1 MCCLMTS
8 ENFRCHDISRHRWGG
23 SAGWESCCFGPSEGT
38 GPVTVVAS
46 GIVWTN
52 CTRAGCYW
60 TRVGCTSGRWG
71 LRAVRTPLG
80 QKIPPLVE
88 QANSRRDSN
97 RDRRRV
103 IASRPSAQTA
113 GRSRWGGPVTGAP
126 DRAARTPDS
135 FPRGPVSTALT
146 LTGPTSVRPAGIVEI
161 LRFLPGVWR
170 RYAFNVSTM
179 DTSDLPRP
187 ARPLPFGAS
196 SPTGQSTCPGAQLS
210 SLRVRPR
217 RRHGAQRPSSRRRR
231 RNSNNERGLRPANR
245 SEPPSQSS
253 SGKDLSGDQAF
264 LASSMRAR
272 NLASCSLMASGS
284 LSPNC
289 L

>member
-38 GPVTVVAS
+38 GLVTVVAA
-46 GIVWTN
+46 GVVWTH
-52 CTRAGCYW
+52 CTRMGCYW
-60 TRVGCTSGRWG
+60 TRVGSTGGRWG
-71 LRAVRTPLG
+71 LRAVRTTLG
-80 QKIPPLVE
+80 QKIPTLVE

-135 FPRGPVSTALT
+135 LPQGPVSTALT

-179 DTSDLPRP
+179 DTSDLPGLFPSAHRRRQDSQHAP
-187 ARPLPFGAS
+187 A
-196 SPTGQSTCPGAQLS
+196 LS
-210 SLRVRPR
+210 S
-217 RRHGAQRPSSRRRR
+217 
-231 RNSNNERGLRPANR
+231 
-245 SEPPSQSS
+245 
-253 SGKDLSGDQAF
+253 
-264 LASSMRAR
+264 RA
-272 NLASCSLMASGS
+272 
-284 LSPNC
+284 
-289 L
+289 

>member
-8 ENFRCHDISRHRWGG
+8 ENFGCHDISRHRWGG

-38 GPVTVVAS
+38 GPVSVVAS
-46 GIVWTN
+46 GIVWMH

-60 TRVGCTSGRWG
+60 TRVGGTGGRWG
-71 LRAVRTPLG
+71 LRAVRTTLG

-126 DRAARTPDS
+126 GRAARTPDS
-135 FPRGPVSTALT
+135 LLRGLVSTALT
-146 LTGPTSVRPAGIVEI
+146 LAGPTSVRPAGIVGI
-161 LRFLPGVWR
+161 LRFLSGVPR

-179 DTSDLPRP
+179 DTSDLPGP
-187 ARPLPFGAS
+187 ARPLPFVPS
-196 SPTGQSTCPGAQLS
+196 STPGPPACPGFPPE
-210 SLRVRPR
+210 RV
-217 RRHGAQRPSSRRRR
+217 
-231 RNSNNERGLRPANR
+231 
-245 SEPPSQSS
+245 SQ
-253 SGKDLSGDQAF
+253 K
-264 LASSMRAR
+264 
-272 NLASCSLMASGS
+272 
-284 LSPNC
+284 
-289 L
+289 